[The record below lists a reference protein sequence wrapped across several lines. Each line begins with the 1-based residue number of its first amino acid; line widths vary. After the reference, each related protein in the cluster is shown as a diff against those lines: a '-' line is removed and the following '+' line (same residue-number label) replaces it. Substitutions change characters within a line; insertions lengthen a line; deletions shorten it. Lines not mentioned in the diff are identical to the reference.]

1 MRAHPVVVSRL
12 ESTPVRSR
20 HPCYPLYVT
29 STSEG
34 PLDDAPPPES
44 EAYWAPTLLEYIQHT
59 PPPTLMYAIQH
70 LLALGGGTAL
80 IVHFGA
86 FPAESSPELR
96 SYDLG

>member
-1 MRAHPVVVSRL
+1 MHAHPVVVSCL

-20 HPCYPLYVT
+20 HPCHPLYVT
-29 STSEG
+29 STPAG
-34 PLDDAPPPES
+34 PLVDAP

-86 FPAESSPELR
+86 LSAESSPELR